1 MEFSNKDLEDIKKV
15 KIDLSISEKV
25 SGEIA
30 FPYKVSFTLRDSGDR
45 EVGIPDSMV
54 KVSLE
59 RDFKFEND
67 ELKFFKWLF
76 YIWFREESVGTIND
90 EIDDEEENKAMKE
103 LYGGD
108 ISENDL

>member
-1 MEFSNKDLEDIKKV
+1 MRFSEKDCEEITKMKV
-15 KIDLSISEKV
+15 DLSITEKV

-30 FPYKVSFTLRDSGDR
+30 FPYKVVFTLSDSGDR
-45 EVGIPDSMV
+45 EVGIPDSMA
-54 KVSLE
+54 KVTLE
-59 RDFKFEND
+59 RDFKFEED

-76 YIWFREESVGTIND
+76 RIWFRESSTGTMRD

-108 ISENDL
+108 KE